1 MILHFYEMYYH
12 KFMIQSVTNQIYKYY
27 LLHEIV
33 NIYDIFQSV
42 IKAIFRNSTFEFVQT
57 FYVYKSFFSRMTT
70 SFSSFPLNN
79 YFSNESS
86 TFVLLI

>member
-1 MILHFYEMYYH
+1 
-12 KFMIQSVTNQIYKYY
+12 MIQSVTNKIYKYY
-27 LLHEIV
+27 LLYEIV

-70 SFSSFPLNN
+70 R
-79 YFSNESS
+79 
-86 TFVLLI
+86 I

>member
-1 MILHFYEMYYH
+1 
-12 KFMIQSVTNQIYKYY
+12 MIQSVTNKIYKYY

-57 FYVYKSFFSRMTT
+57 FVRVQIFLFKNDNENL
-70 SFSSFPLNN
+70 SFPSNN

-86 TFVLLI
+86 TSVLLI

>member
-1 MILHFYEMYYH
+1 
-12 KFMIQSVTNQIYKYY
+12 MIQSVTNKIYKYY

-57 FYVYKSFFSRMTT
+57 FVRVQIFLFKNDNENL
-70 SFSSFPLNN
+70 SFPSNN
-79 YFSNESS
+79 YFSNKSS
-86 TFVLLI
+86 TSVLLI

>member
-12 KFMIQSVTNQIYKYY
+12 KFMIQSVTNKIHKYH

-42 IKAIFRNSTFEFVQT
+42 IKAMFRNSTFEFVQT
-57 FYVYKSFFSRMTT
+57 FYVYKSFFSGMRTRIQAIHRMTIFLT
-70 SFSSFPLNN
+70 NLRPS
-79 YFSNESS
+79 YF
-86 TFVLLI
+86 